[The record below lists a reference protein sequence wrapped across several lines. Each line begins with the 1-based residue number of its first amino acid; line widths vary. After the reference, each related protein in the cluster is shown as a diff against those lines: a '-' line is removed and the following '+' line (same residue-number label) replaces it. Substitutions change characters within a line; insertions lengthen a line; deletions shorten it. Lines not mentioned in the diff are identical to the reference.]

1 MQNDRNVLASVA
13 VVLKARVKAYL
24 PLCFLQA
31 SPYFLYLCV
40 FASVELKTRAKT
52 SESLRLLQVS
62 PYFLYLCVFTSVEG
76 MGEDILVDVIPSG
89 KSTFAP
95 A

>member
-1 MQNDRNVLASVA
+1 MQNDTNVLASVA
-13 VVLKARVKAYL
+13 VVLKARAKAYL

-31 SPYFLYLCV
+31 SPYF
-40 FASVELKTRAKT
+40 
-52 SESLRLLQVS
+52 
-62 PYFLYLCVFTSVEG
+62 PYICVFTSVEFEG

-95 A
+95 AQLRVRAHLSSCFPRLSHNGVIELS